1 VTEPGA
7 PPDPPARRAASSR
20 PAPRG
25 LVSHMRGHPRSGIA
39 RAQVHLRK
47 LYHGHS
53 PQALRFQMAALTV
66 DLSIIALFILTP
78 VLRGTDWFLI
88 VDYAVAGILALDMG
102 ARLFAAREK
111 RRWLVQPIVFLDVA
125 ILLTL
130 LFPEQLWSLSFL
142 RVLRLWSL
150 SQTGILWRPLRRRGH
165 GHVEHTARAVV
176 NLLTFLFL
184 ATGFIYT
191 FFFSE
196 GAGLTGYV
204 DALYFTVTSV
214 TTTGYGDITLPGP
227 WGKLTAIVI
236 MIIGITLFV
245 RLAQA
250 VFRPEKVFFT
260 CPKCALTRHDPDA
273 VHCKHCGE
281 VLAIPDEGA

>member
-1 VTEPGA
+1 MPKPSA
-7 PPDPPARRAASSR
+7 PPALDPARPSTAR
-20 PAPRG
+20 PAKRG
-25 LVSHMRGHPRSGIA
+25 LVSHVRGHPRSGLA

-53 PQALRFQMAALTV
+53 PEALRFQMAALTV

-78 VLRGTDWFLI
+78 VLRGTDWFLV
-88 VDYAVAGILALDMG
+88 VDYTVAAVLALDMG

-111 RRWLVQPIVFLDVA
+111 RRWLAQPIVFLDVA

-150 SQTGILWRPLRRRGH
+150 SQTGILWRPLRRNGH
-165 GHVEHTARAVV
+165 GHIEHTARAVV

-184 ATGFIYT
+184 ATGFVYT

-204 DALYFTVTSV
+204 DALYFTVTSSCFH
-214 TTTGYGDITLPGP
+214 I
-227 WGKLTAIVI
+227 
-236 MIIGITLFV
+236 
-245 RLAQA
+245 LAN
-250 VFRPEKVFFT
+250 
-260 CPKCALTRHDPDA
+260 
-273 VHCKHCGE
+273 
-281 VLAIPDEGA
+281 